1 MFQKVLGVAAC
12 AILIAAFTQSGIAR
26 GKGNKA
32 GSSPVSVTGCLA
44 QGDEKGEYSI
54 KGDDG
59 KTYGLRSRTVNLKEH
74 MGHKVT
80 VTGTMTSAKPEKA
93 SSKTG
98 KPEESEH
105 LRVTDLKMVS
115 TTCP

>member
-1 MFQKVLGVAAC
+1 MLRRVLGVLAC
-12 AILIAAFTQSGIAR
+12 AVLMGALTQSGLAR

-32 GSSPVSVTGCLA
+32 GANPVSVTGCLA

-59 KTYGLRSRTVNLKEH
+59 KTYGLRSRSVNLKEH

-80 VTGTMTSAKPEKA
+80 VTGNVTSSKPETA
-93 SSKTG
+93 SNKTG

-105 LRVTDLKMVS
+105 LKVTDLKMVS